1 MHRFFIDEIIDIDSD
16 TVIIHKAEDV
26 KHISKVLRV
35 QIGEVL
41 EICDGNSLEYTGE
54 VKEIS
59 DVILCHKIKRQVINR
74 ESDIIIDLFQGIAKG
89 SKMETIIQKSV
100 ELGVSRVIPTQM
112 KRSIVKLTDQSEKKK
127 IDRWQKIADEASKQS
142 KRSVIPTIE
151 SSLNLSKINSLHDYD
166 LVLVAYEQ
174 EKTQKINHVL
184 KDFHGKRIGIFIG
197 PEGGFEA
204 DEIQHLESLGA
215 KSISLGPRI
224 LRTETAGMM
233 LMSILQFA
241 IGDV

>member
-1 MHRFFIDEIIDIDSD
+1 MHRFFIDEIIDLNNDK
-16 TVIIHKAEDV
+16 VVIHKPEDV

-41 EICDGNSLEYTGE
+41 EICDGNSLEYIGE

-74 ESDIIIDLFQGIAKG
+74 ESDILIDLFQGIAKG

-151 SSLNLSKINSLHDYD
+151 MSLNLSKINSLHDYD

-174 EKTQKINHVL
+174 EKTQKLDHTL
-184 KDFHGKRIGIFIG
+184 KNFKGRRIAIFIG
-197 PEGGFEA
+197 PEGGFEE
-204 DEIQHLESLGA
+204 DEIKHLESLGA
-215 KSISLGPRI
+215 KSVSLGPRI

-233 LMSILQFA
+233 LISILQFA
-241 IGDV
+241 LGDV

>member
-1 MHRFFIDEIIDIDSD
+1 MHRFFIDEIIDINNE
-16 TVIIHKAEDV
+16 TVTIHKTDDV
-26 KHISKVLRV
+26 RHISKVLRV
-35 QIGEVL
+35 QVGEAL
-41 EICDGNSLEYTGE
+41 EICDGDSLEYVAV

-59 DVILCHKIKRQVINR
+59 DVILCNQLKKQFIKR
-74 ESDIIIDLFQGIAKG
+74 ESELEIDLYQGIAKG

-100 ELGVSRVIPTQM
+100 ELGVSKVIPTIM

-142 KRSVIPTIE
+142 KRTVIPKIE
-151 SSLNLSKINSLHDYD
+151 NSIKLSKLKSFDDYD
-166 LVLVAYEQ
+166 LILVAYEQ
-174 EKTQKINHVL
+174 EKTKKIDHVL

-197 PEGGFEA
+197 PEGGFEE
-204 DEIQHLESLGA
+204 DEIKHLESLGA

-233 LMSILQFA
+233 LISILQFA